1 MKYFELKIPPVL
13 VFVIFAGLMWLTPV
27 AFELEKV
34 HLKYNRLYLLSFLSL
49 ALIILLISAYSFKKA
64 HTTVNPIKPNNS
76 SSLVTTGIYRITRNP
91 VYVSFTLLLISW
103 GVFLSTIESLVF
115 IPIFIAYINYF
126 QIIPEEKAL
135 HGIFGQPYRDY
146 KNKVRRWV

>member
-1 MKYFELKIPPVL
+1 MKYFELKIPPLL
-13 VFVIFAGLMWLTPV
+13 VFVIFAGLMWLTPL

-34 HLKYNRLYLLSFLSL
+34 HLQYNHIYLFSFLSL
-49 ALIILLISAYSFKKA
+49 ALIILFISAYSFKKA

-76 SSLVTTGIYRITRNP
+76 SSLVTTGIYRFTRNP
-91 VYVSFTLLLISW
+91 MYVSFTLLLISW
-103 GVFLSTIESLVF
+103 GVFLATMETLVF
-115 IPIFIAYINYF
+115 IPLFIAYINFF

-135 HGIFGQPYRDY
+135 LGIFGQPYSDY